1 MATSLKVIDI
11 FKSVLN
17 ESASSSDIEN
27 AIAKRNYVIITYDD
41 GSGSFTGKRLIQPY
55 AYGLSKANNEVL
67 RAFQVSGESLR
78 GRQWKTFRVDR
89 ITSWMASH
97 KTFDVPPP
105 MQGYQTNEYNKNGDG
120 SMAMVYTQVRFDYED
135 PLDAVKAQT
144 KHALNTPKISTK
156 NAIGPIP
163 FANQQ
168 WKKNVFT
175 SQPNSKKYQQ
185 YAKNIKDTENDFNRF
200 DDSIWQN
207 AEAEKNKQDAND
219 IQSSVEIPDQSYQG
233 PIVPDNK
240 EKEKK

>member
-1 MATSLKVIDI
+1 M
-11 FKSVLN
+11 
-17 ESASSSDIEN
+17 
-27 AIAKRNYVIITYDD
+27 
-41 GSGSFTGKRLIQPY
+41 
-55 AYGLSKANNEVL
+55 
-67 RAFQVSGESLR
+67 
-78 GRQWKTFRVDR
+78 
-89 ITSWMASH
+89 
-97 KTFDVPPP
+97 
-105 MQGYQTNEYNKNGDG
+105 
-120 SMAMVYTQVRFDYED
+120 
-135 PLDAVKAQT
+135 
-144 KHALNTPKISTK
+144 NTPKISTK

-219 IQSSVEIPDQSYQG
+219 IQSTVEIPDQSYQG
-233 PIVPDNK
+233 PIAPDNK